1 MEGSLTDRMHSAAF
15 FRVEG
20 TLLTRPTAFA
30 TAWLAANAQEL
41 GGRLVRLGALGAALP
56 VWGAD
61 PGLGRRLS
69 WSALRGMSE
78 DRLVV
83 LGEEYFHE
91 WLADHFSEVGRDLMS
106 RAKRDG
112 HRIVVVSD
120 SLDVIVR
127 HVADAVKADDW
138 IANRMELRNGRA
150 TGRLVEPV
158 VASLSGT
165 ELRAYADEH
174 GVDLGRS
181 CGYGAQAEDG
191 LLLSA
196 VGLPCAVSPDRT
208 LRRMARE
215 HRWPVV
221 ES

>member
-1 MEGSLTDRMHSAAF
+1 MSESRRGAAF

-78 DRLVV
+78 DRLVI

-91 WLADHFSEVGRDLMS
+91 WLADHVSELGLDLVA
-106 RAKRDG
+106 RARAQG
-112 HRIVVVSD
+112 LRIVLVSD
-120 SLDVIVR
+120 SLDVIAK
-127 HVADAVKADDW
+127 HVASAVKADDW

-174 GVDLGRS
+174 GLDLLQ
-181 CGYGAQAEDG
+181 CLGYGASGEDA

-196 VGLPCAVSPDRT
+196 VGLPCAVGPDRT

-221 ES
+221 EP

>member
-1 MEGSLTDRMHSAAF
+1 VSGPPSTAAF

-20 TLLTRPTAFA
+20 TLVSRPTAFA

-41 GGRLVRLGALGAALP
+41 GGRLARLGALGAALP

-61 PGLGRRLS
+61 PGLARRLS

-91 WLADHFSEVGRDLMS
+91 WLAGSLREVGRDLLA
-106 RAKRDG
+106 RARG
-112 HRIVVVSD
+112 EGRRIVLVSD
-120 SLDVIVR
+120 SLDVIAR
-127 HVADAVKADDW
+127 HVAQAVKADDW

-165 ELRAYADEH
+165 ELRAYAEEH
-174 GVDLGRS
+174 GLDLTRCS
-181 CGYGAQAEDG
+181 GYGASAEDA

-196 VGLPCAVSPDRT
+196 VGLPCAVGPDRT

-221 ES
+221 EP

>member
-1 MEGSLTDRMHSAAF
+1 VSESSTSAAF

-20 TLLTRPTAFA
+20 TLLTRPTALA
-30 TAWLAANAQEL
+30 PAWLAANSQEL
-41 GGRLVRLGALGAALP
+41 GGRFFRLGALGAALP

-78 DRLVV
+78 DRLIV

-91 WLADHFSEVGRDLMS
+91 WLADHLAAVGRDLLS
-106 RAKRDG
+106 RCRAEGKR
-112 HRIVVVSD
+112 VVLVSD

-127 HVADAVKADDW
+127 HIATALRADDW
-138 IANRMELRNGRA
+138 VANRMELRNGRA

-165 ELRAYADEH
+165 ELRRYADEH
-174 GVDLGRS
+174 GLDLSRC
-181 CGYGAQAEDG
+181 CGYGASAEDG

-215 HRWPVV
+215 HSWPVV
-221 ES
+221 EA

>member
-1 MEGSLTDRMHSAAF
+1 MSEEPASAAF

-41 GGRLVRLGALGAALP
+41 GGRLARLGALGAALP

-61 PGLGRRLS
+61 PGLARRLS

-91 WLADHFSEVGRDLMS
+91 WLGGHLAPLGLDLLERARGEGR
-106 RAKRDG
+106 
-112 HRIVVVSD
+112 RIVLVSD

-127 HVADAVKADDW
+127 HVAEAVRADDW
-138 IANRMELRNGRA
+138 VANRMELRNGRA

-165 ELRAYADEH
+165 ELRTYADEH
-174 GVDLGRS
+174 GLDLVRCS
-181 CGYGAQAEDG
+181 GYGASAEDA

-196 VGLPCAVSPDRT
+196 VGLPCAVGPDRT

-221 ES
+221 EP